1 MTKGLGLH
9 HSPYGHIETV
19 AQASA
24 GVTGV
29 WCKRN
34 ADPPPPSHTGEGR
47 YPGHRS
53 RPIRKD
59 PT

>member
-29 WCKRN
+29 WCWRN
-34 ADPPPPSHTGEGR
+34 ADPP
-47 YPGHRS
+47 RS
-53 RPIRKD
+53 YRRRPVSRS
-59 PT
+59 